1 MIFLQRTFT
10 SLVHAHAGRTQL
22 NKLAHFVR
30 WDAYTQGG
38 FAIMPYVYAP
48 VIEKLGVI
56 YLQHKKV
63 GLTMTLKHQGCFARL
78 SLRLAL
84 VAV

>member
-1 MIFLQRTFT
+1 
-10 SLVHAHAGRTQL
+10 
-22 NKLAHFVR
+22 
-30 WDAYTQGG
+30 
-38 FAIMPYVYAP
+38 MPYVYAP

>member
-1 MIFLQRTFT
+1 MY
-10 SLVHAHAGRTQL
+10 
-22 NKLAHFVR
+22 LAHYTKRFIPEF
-30 WDAYTQGG
+30 DAECRLSTSHKGFFPYT
-38 FAIMPYVYAP
+38 
-48 VIEKLGVI
+48 KLLGVI

>member
-1 MIFLQRTFT
+1 
-10 SLVHAHAGRTQL
+10 
-22 NKLAHFVR
+22 
-30 WDAYTQGG
+30 
-38 FAIMPYVYAP
+38 MPHMSAP